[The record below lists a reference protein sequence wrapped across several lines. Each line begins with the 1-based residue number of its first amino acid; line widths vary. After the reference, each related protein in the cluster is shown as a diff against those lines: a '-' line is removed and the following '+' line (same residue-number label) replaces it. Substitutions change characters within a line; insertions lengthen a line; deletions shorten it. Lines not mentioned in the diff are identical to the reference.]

1 MYTVGMTL
9 LEFDISLIPPS
20 VVLVGQNYIQRSVLL
35 FAASAWVR
43 FGYPEGEGIM
53 SFQNIQSN
61 LYYGMRKAPPPPSL
75 RNKNTNI

>member
-35 FAASAWVR
+35 FAASA
-43 FGYPEGEGIM
+43 
-53 SFQNIQSN
+53 
-61 LYYGMRKAPPPPSL
+61 
-75 RNKNTNI
+75 